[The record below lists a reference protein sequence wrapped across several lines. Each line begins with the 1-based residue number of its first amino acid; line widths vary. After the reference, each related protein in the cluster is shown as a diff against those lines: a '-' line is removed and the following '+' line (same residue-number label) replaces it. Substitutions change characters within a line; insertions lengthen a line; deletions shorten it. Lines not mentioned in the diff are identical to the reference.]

1 MKKLEEYTKLQK
13 VLGEWKESFKPHCD
27 QFKFKEY
34 ENVFSAI
41 YTFEYIVEMI
51 DSAIEEQEK
60 SKVPKSYD
68 VTVAEENE
76 TSKKVEVVEKIPA
89 VPSFNRYMAKWETL
103 DDTGLSS
110 AERKEMNI
118 TFKDVLKLRYAR
130 YKGFIENIAKMI
142 DSENIYY

>member
-13 VLGEWKESFKPHCD
+13 VLGEWKEYFKPHYD

-89 VPSFNRYMAKWETL
+89 VPSFNRYMAKWKML
-103 DDTGLSS
+103 DDIGLSS

-118 TFKDVLKLRYAR
+118 TFEDVLKLRYAR
-130 YKGFIENIAKMI
+130 YKGFIENIEKMI